1 MNSTSTRW
9 RNNFFFCAIVT
20 YRLRRELEP
29 RLILVDSV
37 VVDVVLNVEGLP
49 ERGSDTYVDTSTS
62 FAGGGFNVM
71 AAASRLGL
79 PAVYAG
85 VVGLGPFATIAQD
98 AMRDED
104 IVVAIP
110 PLAGVDT
117 GFVVAIVEP
126 DGERTFLTS
135 SGAEST
141 LTSSQLDGVDIHTN
155 DVVYFSGYAL
165 LLPSNARAL
174 LALVQ
179 RLPPEVVL
187 VFDPSPLV
195 ATIDRGALDVIFERV
210 DWLSCNAREATVMT
224 EVSDPIAAAE
234 LLVERLVRG
243 SAIVRCGG
251 DGCVVARSGGP
262 TERVEGFP
270 VDVVDS
276 NGAGDT
282 HVGAF
287 AALLT
292 QGRSPLDAARW
303 ANAAAA
309 LSVTRRGPA
318 TGPVMHE
325 LEAFIVAHDRS

>member
-1 MNSTSTRW
+1 
-9 RNNFFFCAIVT
+9 
-20 YRLRRELEP
+20 
-29 RLILVDSV
+29 V

-49 ERGSDTYVDTSTS
+49 ERGSDTYAETSTS

-79 PAVYAG
+79 SAVYAG

-98 AMRDED
+98 AMREED

-110 PLAGVDT
+110 PVAGVDT
-117 GFVVAIVEP
+117 GFVVAMVEP

-135 SGAEST
+135 NGAEST
-141 LTSSQLDGVDIHTN
+141 LTSSQLDGVDIHAN

-165 LLPSNARAL
+165 LHASNAIAI

-179 RLPPEVVL
+179 RLPSEAVV

-195 ATIDRGALDVIFERV
+195 ASIDRGALEAIFQRV
-210 DWLSCNAREATVMT
+210 DWLSCNAREATVLT
-224 EVSDPIAAAE
+224 EADDPAVAAE
-234 LLVERLVRG
+234 LLLGRLTRG
-243 SAIVRCGG
+243 GVIVRCGR
-251 DGCVVARSGGP
+251 DGCVVA
-262 TERVEGFP
+262 TLEGSEKVDGIP
-270 VDVVDS
+270 VDAVDS

-287 AALLT
+287 VALLA
-292 QGRSPLDAARW
+292 QGLTPVHAASW
-303 ANAAAA
+303 ANGAAA

-318 TGPVMHE
+318 TGPAMHE
-325 LEAFIVAHDRS
+325 LEAFMVAHDRS

>member
-1 MNSTSTRW
+1 MTSTSTRW
-9 RNNFFFCAIVT
+9 RNNFCFCAIVIN
-20 YRLRRELEP
+20 RQRRELEP

-49 ERGSDTYVDTSTS
+49 QRGSDTYVDASTS

-79 PAVYAG
+79 RAVYAG

-98 AMRDED
+98 AMRDEE

-110 PLAGVDT
+110 PVAGVDT

-135 SGAEST
+135 NGAEST
-141 LTSSQLDGVDIHTN
+141 LTSSQLDGVDIHTD
-155 DVVYFSGYAL
+155 DVVYFSGYGL
-165 LLPSNARAL
+165 LHQSNARAL
-174 LALVQ
+174 LALVR
-179 RLPPEVVL
+179 RLAPEVVL

-195 ATIDRGALDVIFERV
+195 AGIDRGALDVIFERV
-210 DWLSCNAREATVMT
+210 DWLTCNTREASVMT
-224 EVSDPIAAAE
+224 GASDPILAAE
-234 LLVERLVRG
+234 LLLDRLVRG
-243 SAIVRCGG
+243 SVIVRCGR
-251 DGCVVARSGGP
+251 DGCVVASSGGP
-262 TERVEGFP
+262 IEKVEGFP
-270 VDVVDS
+270 VEAVDS

-292 QGRSPLDAARW
+292 HGRSPLDAARW
-303 ANAAAA
+303 ANGAAA

-318 TGPVMHE
+318 TGPVLHE
-325 LEAFIVAHDRS
+325 LEAFIAAYDRS

>member
-1 MNSTSTRW
+1 VSAS
-9 RNNFFFCAIVT
+9 
-20 YRLRRELEP
+20 

-49 ERGSDTYVDTSTS
+49 ERGSDTYVDASS
-62 FAGGGFNVM
+62 SCAGGGFNVM

-79 PAVYAG
+79 RAVYAG

-98 AMRDED
+98 AMRGED

-110 PLAGVDT
+110 PVADVDT

-135 SGAEST
+135 NGAEST
-141 LTSSQLDGVDIHTN
+141 LTSSQLDGVEIGPN

-165 LLPSNARAL
+165 LHPSNARAIL
-174 LALVQ
+174 SMVRRLVSD
-179 RLPPEVVL
+179 VVL

-195 ATIDRGALDVIFERV
+195 ATIDDDVLDVVFERV

-224 EVSDPIAAAE
+224 DASDATTAAE
-234 LLVERLVRG
+234 LLLARLDRG
-243 SAIVRCGG
+243 SVVVRCGR
-251 DGCVVARSGGP
+251 DGCVLSQTGKP
-262 TERVEGFP
+262 TVTVEGFP
-270 VDVVDS
+270 VDAVDS

-287 AALLT
+287 VALLVG
-292 QGRSPLDAARW
+292 GRTPYEAARW

-309 LSVTRRGPA
+309 ISVTRRGPA
-318 TGPVMHE
+318 TGPALHE
-325 LEAFIVAHDRS
+325 VEEFIATHPTR

>member
-1 MNSTSTRW
+1 MTLTSTKW
-9 RNNFFFCAIVT
+9 RSSCSSCAIVT
-20 YRLRRELEP
+20 NSQRRELEP

-49 ERGSDTYVDTSTS
+49 ERGSDTYAETSTS

-79 PAVYAG
+79 PSVYAG
-85 VVGLGPFATIAQD
+85 VVGFGPFATIAQD

-104 IVVAIP
+104 IVVAIAP
-110 PLAGVDT
+110 VAGVDT
-117 GFVVAIVEP
+117 GFVVAMVEP

-135 SGAEST
+135 NGAEST
-141 LTSSQLDGVDIHTN
+141 LTSSQLDGVEIHADDI
-155 DVVYFSGYAL
+155 VYFSGYAL
-165 LLPSNARAL
+165 LHDSNAKAI

-179 RLPPEVVL
+179 RLPPEVIL
-187 VFDPSPLV
+187 MFDPSPLI
-195 ATIDRGALDVIFERV
+195 ASIDRESLDAVFQRV
-210 DWLSCNAREATVMT
+210 DWLSCNAREAGVMT
-224 EVSDPIAAAE
+224 GASDATAAAN
-234 LLVERLVRG
+234 LLLDRVARG
-243 SAIVRCGG
+243 GVIVRCGA
-251 DGCVVARSGGP
+251 DGCVVATSGG

-270 VDVVDS
+270 VDAVDS

-292 QGRSPLDAARW
+292 QGLRPVIAAKW
-303 ANAAAA
+303 ANGAAA

-325 LEAFIVAHDRS
+325 LEAFIVAHERS

>member
-1 MNSTSTRW
+1 MNR
-9 RNNFFFCAIVT
+9 R
-20 YRLRRELEP
+20 RRELEP

-49 ERGSDTYVDTSTS
+49 ERGSDTYVEGSTS

-110 PLAGVDT
+110 PLAGADT

-135 SGAEST
+135 NGAEST

-165 LLPSNARAL
+165 LHQSNARAL

-179 RLPPEVVL
+179 RLAPEVL
-187 VFDPSPLV
+187 FLFDRRLSSPTL
-195 ATIDRGALDVIFERV
+195 IEER
-210 DWLSCNAREATVMT
+210 SR
-224 EVSDPIAAAE
+224 
-234 LLVERLVRG
+234 
-243 SAIVRCGG
+243 
-251 DGCVVARSGGP
+251 
-262 TERVEGFP
+262 
-270 VDVVDS
+270 
-276 NGAGDT
+276 
-282 HVGAF
+282 
-287 AALLT
+287 
-292 QGRSPLDAARW
+292 
-303 ANAAAA
+303 
-309 LSVTRRGPA
+309 
-318 TGPVMHE
+318 
-325 LEAFIVAHDRS
+325 

>member
-1 MNSTSTRW
+1 MSAR
-9 RNNFFFCAIVT
+9 A
-20 YRLRRELEP
+20 

-37 VVDVVLNVEGLP
+37 VVDVVLNVEALP
-49 ERGSDTYVDTSTS
+49 ERGSDTYVDTSAS

-98 AMRDED
+98 AMRDEN

-110 PLAGVDT
+110 PVAGVDT
-117 GFVVAIVEP
+117 GFVVAMVEP

-135 SGAEST
+135 NGAEST
-141 LTSSQLDGVDIHTN
+141 LTGSQLSGVDIGN
-155 DVVYFSGYAL
+155 EDIVYFSGYAL
-165 LLPSNARAL
+165 LHPSNANSI
-174 LALVQ
+174 LARIE

-187 VFDPSPLV
+187 LFDPSPLV
-195 ATIDRGALDVIFERV
+195 ASIDPGFLDKVLERV
-210 DWLSCNAREATVMT
+210 DWLSCNAHEAEVMT
-224 EVSDPIAAAE
+224 DASEPINAAK
-234 LLVERLVRG
+234 LLLERLGRG
-243 SAIVRCGG
+243 GVIVRCGPE
-251 DGCVVARSGGP
+251 GCVVATSA
-262 TERVEGFP
+262 TTAQMVKGFP
-270 VDVVDS
+270 VDAVDS

-287 AALLT
+287 AALLS
-292 QGRSPLDAARW
+292 QGHGSVEAAKW

-318 TGPVMHE
+318 TGPMMHE
-325 LEAFIVAHDRS
+325 VVTFIEAHGGES